1 MKNFLW
7 AMLLAACPALCQAQF
22 KSSLEDGFF
31 DRPLVTGRHGMVTSL
46 HPLSSTAGMQIL
58 MQGGN
63 AFDAAVA
70 TAVASGVVD
79 PKNSTIGGNGFATMY
94 VAKDKEVRALNFF
107 GPSPGSTT
115 IDKFRDKDYNRG
127 FLSTPVPSN
136 LKGYQALLERYG
148 TMSWEQ
154 VLAPAIDLAENGYV
168 YSDFDARVLAGRKD
182 LMTRFPTTAAIF
194 FPDGEPIAA
203 GTIFRQPDLA
213 KVLQAIAEEG
223 PDVFYKGRIARKI
236 AAFFQENG
244 GLLSLEDLSGYE
256 AEWVEPIATDYRG
269 YTFYTQPPN
278 SSAIAL
284 LMQLN
289 LLEGYDLEALG
300 HNSPEYLSL
309 LGQVIQLALADRNRH
324 VTDPEFLDI
333 PIEQLLSKEYAAD
346 RREEIEIG
354 RALAVAEPGDLP
366 RRARHSNTTH
376 MTVVDREGNMVA
388 LTQTLGAWY
397 GSALV
402 VADTGVIFSN
412 QMRHLHLDE
421 NSPSSMG
428 PGKKPRSN
436 QSPTIVL
443 RNGKPFMAIGTPG
456 GDGIWQRLTQVVVN
470 IIDFEMDI
478 QTAISAPR
486 MVYGG
491 YQETGT
497 EIRPEFIIENRVAP
511 EVIEALESYGYDMT
525 VRRQDEGRVNGVMI
539 DAASGHLLGGADPR
553 SVTYAVGW

>member
-1 MKNFLW
+1 MKKSFWLVLLVFAP
-7 AMLLAACPALCQAQF
+7 AMSSAQF
-22 KSSLEDGFF
+22 KSTLEDGFF
-31 DRPLVTGRHGMVTSL
+31 DRPLVTGRQGMVTSL
-46 HPLSSTAGMQIL
+46 HPLSSMAGMRIL
-58 MQGGN
+58 MAGGN

-70 TAVASGVVD
+70 TALASGVVD
-79 PKNSTIGGNGFATMY
+79 PKNSTLGGNGFATVY
-94 VAKDKEVRALNFF
+94 VAKDKAVRALNFF
-107 GPSPGSTT
+107 GPSPKSTT
-115 IDKFRDKDYNRG
+115 IDKFEGKDYNRG

-136 LKGYQALLERYG
+136 LKGYQELLESYG
-148 TMSWEQ
+148 TMSWEE
-154 VLAPAIDLAENGYV
+154 VLAPAIELAEHGYV
-168 YSDFDARVLAGRKD
+168 YSDFDAGIIAGRKD
-182 LMTRFPTTAAIF
+182 LMTQFPTTAAVF
-194 FPDGEPIAA
+194 FPAGEPIAA
-203 GTIFRQPDLA
+203 GAIFRQPDLA
-213 KVLQAIAEEG
+213 RTLKAIAKDG
-223 PDVFYKGRIARKI
+223 PDVFYKGRIARTI
-236 AAFFQENG
+236 AAFFKENG
-244 GLLSLEDLSGYE
+244 GLLSLDDLATYE
-256 AEWVEPIATDYRG
+256 AEWVEPIRTDYRG
-269 YTFYTQPPN
+269 YSFFTQPPN

-333 PIEQLLSKEYAAD
+333 PIDLLLSKEYAAD
-346 RREEIEIG
+346 RRQHIEIG

-366 RRARHSNTTH
+366 RQAQHSNTTH
-376 MTVVDREGNMVA
+376 MTVVDSDGNMVA
-388 LTQTLGAWY
+388 LTQTLGAWF

-428 PGKKPRSN
+428 PGKRPRSN

-443 RNGKPFMAIGTPG
+443 RDGKPFMAIGTPG
-456 GDGIWQRLTQVVVN
+456 GDGIWQRLTQVIVN
-470 IIDFEMDI
+470 IIDFDMDI

-497 EIRPEFIIENRVAP
+497 EIRPEFIIENRIAP
-511 EVIEALESYGYDMT
+511 EVVEALEGYGFALT

-539 DAASGHLLGGADPR
+539 DPVSGYLLGGADPR
-553 SVTYAVGW
+553 AVTYAIGW